1 MQKFFSNK
9 KLIILMVLIIVTFGL
24 LAVTVNIRDKKSTPP
39 VVQQVGNDVVSVV
52 GGVFAYPTNAIKNAT
67 SEFSDL
73 YNTYSENK
81 RLKSRIGELAQNQ
94 AKLEVVQDENKKL
107 KQELKL
113 NSTLTDYTTVN
124 ASVLS
129 RSPSSWQS
137 YLTINRGQASGI
149 KKNMPVMSGKGLIG
163 RIIEVDKVSSKVE
176 LISTDNELND
186 KFAAEIAGTNNTNIT
201 GVVSRYDSSTGDL
214 VMENVNSTKNIKKG
228 QSVITSGLG
237 GLTPRGLYIGKVYGI
252 KKDNYGMTN
261 SVYITPAAELR
272 NFTVVTVIKSSVSGG
287 Q

>member
-9 KLIILMVLIIVTFGL
+9 KLIILMILIIVTFGL
-24 LAVTVNIRDKKSTPP
+24 LAVTVNIRDNKNTPP

-52 GGVFAYPTNAIKNAT
+52 GGVFAYPTNAVKNAT

-81 RLKSRIGELAQNQ
+81 RLKARIGELAQNK
-94 AKLEVVQDENKKL
+94 AKLAVVQDENKKL

-113 NSTLTDYTTVN
+113 DGTLTDYTTVN
-124 ASVLS
+124 ASVLT

-137 YLTINRGQASGI
+137 YLTINRGQTSGI
-149 KKNMPVMSGKGLIG
+149 KKDMPVMSGKGLIG
-163 RIIEVDKVSSKVE
+163 RIVEVDKISSKVE

-186 KFAAEIAGTNNTNIT
+186 KFASEILGENKNIT

-272 NFTVVTVIKSSVSGG
+272 NFTVVTVIKSSVSGEK
-287 Q
+287 

>member
-9 KLIILMVLIIVTFGL
+9 KLIILMILIIVTFGL

-39 VVQQVGNDVVSVV
+39 VIQQVGNDVVSVV
-52 GGVFAYPTNAIKNAT
+52 GGAFAYPTNAVKNAT

-81 RLKSRIGELAQNQ
+81 RLKARIGELAQNQ

-113 NSTLTDYTTVN
+113 TGSLTDYTTVN

-137 YLTINRGQASGI
+137 YLTINRGQTSGI
-149 KKNMPVMSGKGLIG
+149 KKNMPVMSGRGLIG
-163 RIIEVDKVSSKVE
+163 RIVEVDKVSSKVE

-186 KFAAEIAGTNNTNIT
+186 KFAAEIMGDNKNIT
-201 GVVSRYDSSTGDL
+201 GVVSRYDSATGDL

-272 NFTVVTVIKSSVSGG
+272 NFTVVTVIKSSVNGEK
-287 Q
+287 

>member
-9 KLIILMVLIIVTFGL
+9 KLIILMVILIVTFGL
-24 LAVTVNIRDKKSTPP
+24 LAVTVNIRDNKETPP
-39 VVQQVGNDVVSVV
+39 AIQQVGNDVVSVV
-52 GGVFAYPTNAIKNAT
+52 GGVFAYPTNAVKNAS

-73 YNTYSENK
+73 YNTYTENK
-81 RLKSRIGELAQNQ
+81 HLKARIDDLAQNQ
-94 AKLEVVQDENKKL
+94 AKLKVVQEENQKL
-107 KQELKL
+107 KEELKL
-113 NSTLTDYTTVN
+113 NATLTDYTTVN

-137 YLTINRGQASGI
+137 YLTINRGSTSGL

-176 LISTDNELND
+176 LISTNNELND
-186 KFAAEIAGTNNTNIT
+186 KFASEILDDNNNAVT
-201 GVVSRYDSSTGDL
+201 GIVSRYDSSSGKL
-214 VMENVNSTKNIKKG
+214 VMENVNSTKGIKKG
-228 QSVITSGLG
+228 QRIITSGLG
-237 GLTPRGLYIGKVYGI
+237 GRTPRGLYIGKVYGI

-272 NFTVVTVIKSSVSGG
+272 NFTVVTVIKSTVSGEK
-287 Q
+287 

>member
-1 MQKFFSNK
+1 
-9 KLIILMVLIIVTFGL
+9 
-24 LAVTVNIRDKKSTPP
+24 
-39 VVQQVGNDVVSVV
+39 
-52 GGVFAYPTNAIKNAT
+52 
-67 SEFSDL
+67 
-73 YNTYSENK
+73 
-81 RLKSRIGELAQNQ
+81 Q
-94 AKLEVVQDENKKL
+94 AKLEVVQDENKQL

-113 NSTLTDYTTVN
+113 NSTLTDYSTVN

-137 YLTINRGQASGI
+137 YLTINRGQTSGI

-186 KFAAEIAGTNNTNIT
+186 KFAAEIIGDNKNIT
-201 GVVSRYDSSTGDL
+201 GVVSRYDGDTGDL
-214 VMENVNSTKNIKKG
+214 VMENVTSTKSIKKG

-272 NFTVVTVIKSSVSGG
+272 NLT
-287 Q
+287 

>member
-9 KLIILMVLIIVTFGL
+9 KLIILMILIIVTFGL

-39 VVQQVGNDVVSVV
+39 VVQQIGNDVVSVV
-52 GGVFAYPTNAIKNAT
+52 GGVFAYPTNAVKNAT

-81 RLKSRIGELAQNQ
+81 RLKSRVEELAQNK
-94 AKLEVVQDENKKL
+94 AKLNVVQEENKKL

-137 YLTINRGQASGI
+137 YLTINRGQTSGI
-149 KKNMPVMSGKGLIG
+149 KKDMPVMSGKGLIG

-186 KFAAEIAGTNNTNIT
+186 KFAAEILGDSKNIN
-201 GVVSRYDSSTGDL
+201 GVVSRYDSETGDL
-214 VMENVNSTKNIKKG
+214 VMENVTSTKNIKKG

-272 NFTVVTVIKSSVSGG
+272 NFTVVTVIKSSVSGEK
-287 Q
+287 

>member
-9 KLIILMVLIIVTFGL
+9 KLIILMILIIVTFGL

-52 GGVFAYPTNAIKNAT
+52 GGFFAYPTNAVKNAT

-73 YNTYSENK
+73 YNTYTENK

-94 AKLEVVQDENKKL
+94 AKLEVVQEENKKL

-113 NSTLTDYTTVN
+113 NSTLTDYSTVN

-137 YLTINRGQASGI
+137 YLTINRGQTSGI

-186 KFAAEIAGTNNTNIT
+186 KFAAEILGNNKNIT
-201 GVVSRYDSSTGDL
+201 GVVSRYDSDTGDL
-214 VMENVNSTKNIKKG
+214 VMENVTSTKNIKKG

-272 NFTVVTVIKSSVSGG
+272 NFTVVTVIKSSVSGEK
-287 Q
+287 

>member
-9 KLIILMVLIIVTFGL
+9 KLIILMILIIVTFGL

-39 VVQQVGNDVVSVV
+39 VVQQIGNDVVSVV
-52 GGVFAYPTNAIKNAT
+52 GGVFAYPTNAVKNAT

-73 YNTYSENK
+73 YNTYTENK
-81 RLKSRIGELAQNQ
+81 RLKSRIGELAQNK
-94 AKLEVVQDENKKL
+94 AKLEVVQEENKKL

-113 NSTLTDYTTVN
+113 NSTLTDYSTVN

-137 YLTINRGQASGI
+137 YLTINRGQTSGI

-186 KFAAEIAGTNNTNIT
+186 KFAAEILGNNKNIT
-201 GVVSRYDSSTGDL
+201 GVVSRYDSDTGDL
-214 VMENVNSTKNIKKG
+214 VMENVTSTKNIKKG

-272 NFTVVTVIKSSVSGG
+272 NFTVVTVIKSSVSGEK
-287 Q
+287 

>member
-9 KLIILMVLIIVTFGL
+9 KLIILMILIIVTFGL
-24 LAVTVNIRDKKSTPP
+24 LAITVNIRDKKSTPP

-52 GGVFAYPTNAIKNAT
+52 GGVFAYPTNAVKNAT

-81 RLKSRIGELAQNQ
+81 RLKKRIGELAQNQ

-113 NSTLTDYTTVN
+113 NGTLTDYSTVN

-129 RSPSSWQS
+129 RSPSSWQN
-137 YLTINRGQASGI
+137 YLTINRGTTSGI

-163 RIIEVDKVSSKVE
+163 RIVEADKISSKVE
-176 LISTDNELND
+176 LISTNNELND
-186 KFAAEIAGTNNTNIT
+186 KFAAEIIGNNKNIT
-201 GVVSRYDSSTGDL
+201 GVVSRYDSDTGDL

-272 NFTVVTVIKSSVSGG
+272 DFTVVTVIKSSVHGEE
-287 Q
+287 

>member
-9 KLIILMVLIIVTFGL
+9 KLIILMILIIVTFGL

-39 VVQQVGNDVVSVV
+39 VVQQIGNDVVSVV
-52 GGVFAYPTNAIKNAT
+52 GGVFAYPTNAVKNAT

-73 YNTYSENK
+73 YNTYTENK
-81 RLKSRIGELAQNQ
+81 RLKARIGELAQNQ
-94 AKLEVVQDENKKL
+94 AKLEVVQDENKQL

-113 NSTLTDYTTVN
+113 NSTLTDYSTVN

-137 YLTINRGQASGI
+137 YLTINRGQTSGI

-176 LISTDNELND
+176 LISTNNELND
-186 KFAAEIAGTNNTNIT
+186 KFAAEIIGDNENIT
-201 GVVSRYDSSTGDL
+201 GVVSRYDGDTGDL
-214 VMENVNSTKNIKKG
+214 VMENVTSTKSIKKG

-272 NFTVVTVIKSSVSGG
+272 NFTVVTVIKSSVSGEK
-287 Q
+287 

>member
-9 KLIILMVLIIVTFGL
+9 KLIILMILIIVTFGL

-39 VVQQVGNDVVSVV
+39 VVQQIGNDVVSVV
-52 GGVFAYPTNAIKNAT
+52 GGVFAYPTNAVKNAT

-73 YNTYSENK
+73 YNTYTENK
-81 RLKSRIGELAQNQ
+81 RLKARIGELAQNQ
-94 AKLEVVQDENKKL
+94 AKLEVVQDENKQL

-129 RSPSSWQS
+129 RSPSGWQS
-137 YLTINRGQASGI
+137 YLTINRGQSSGI

-176 LISTDNELND
+176 LISTNNELND
-186 KFAAEIAGTNNTNIT
+186 KFAAEIIGDNKNIT
-201 GVVSRYDSSTGDL
+201 GVVSRYDGDTGDL
-214 VMENVNSTKNIKKG
+214 VMENVTSTKSIKKG

-272 NFTVVTVIKSSVSGG
+272 NFTVVTVIKSSVSGEK
-287 Q
+287 

>member
-9 KLIILMVLIIVTFGL
+9 KLIILMLIIIVTFGL
-24 LAVTVNIRDKKSTPP
+24 LAVSVNIKDKKSTPP
-39 VVQQVGNDVVSVV
+39 VVQQVGNDTVSIV
-52 GGVFAYPTNAIKNAT
+52 GGIFAYPTNAVKNAS

-73 YNTYSENK
+73 YNTYTENR
-81 RLKSRIGELAQNQ
+81 RLKSKIGELAQNQ
-94 AKLEVVQDENKKL
+94 AKLKVVQEENKKL
-107 KQELKL
+107 KDELKL
-113 NSTLTDYTTVN
+113 NATLTDYTFVN

-137 YLTINRGQASGI
+137 YLTINRGQTSGL

-163 RIIEVDKVSSKVE
+163 RIIEVNKVSSKVE

-186 KFAAEIAGTNNTNIT
+186 KFASEIQGDNKNIT
-201 GVVSRYDSSTGDL
+201 GIVSKYDSDSGDL
-214 VMENVNSTKNIKKG
+214 VMENVTSTKDVKKG
-228 QSVITSGLG
+228 QKVITSGLG
-237 GLTPRGLYIGKVYGI
+237 GLTPRGLYIGKVNAI

-272 NFTVVTVIKSSVSGG
+272 NFTVVTVIKSSVSGEK
-287 Q
+287 

>member
-9 KLIILMVLIIVTFGL
+9 KLIILMILIIVTFGL

-39 VVQQVGNDVVSVV
+39 VVQQIGNDVVSVV
-52 GGVFAYPTNAIKNAT
+52 GGVFAYPTNAVKNAT

-73 YNTYSENK
+73 YNTHTENK

-94 AKLEVVQDENKKL
+94 AKLEVVQEENKKL

-113 NSTLTDYTTVN
+113 NSTLTDYSTVN

-137 YLTINRGQASGI
+137 YLTINRGQTSGI

-186 KFAAEIAGTNNTNIT
+186 KFAAEILGNNKNIT
-201 GVVSRYDSSTGDL
+201 GVVSRYDSDTGDL
-214 VMENVNSTKNIKKG
+214 VMENVTSTKNIKKG

-272 NFTVVTVIKSSVSGG
+272 NFTVVTVIKSSVSGEK
-287 Q
+287 

>member
-9 KLIILMVLIIVTFGL
+9 KLIILMILIIVTFGL

-39 VVQQVGNDVVSVV
+39 VVQQIGNDVVSVV
-52 GGVFAYPTNAIKNAT
+52 GGVFAYPTNAVKNAT

-73 YNTYSENK
+73 YNTYTENK

-94 AKLEVVQDENKKL
+94 AKLEVVQEENKKL

-113 NSTLTDYTTVN
+113 NSTLTDYSTVN

-137 YLTINRGQASGI
+137 YLTINRGQTSGI

-186 KFAAEIAGTNNTNIT
+186 KFAAEILGNNKNIT
-201 GVVSRYDSSTGDL
+201 GVVSRYDSDTGDL
-214 VMENVNSTKNIKKG
+214 VMENVTSTKNIKKG

-272 NFTVVTVIKSSVSGG
+272 NFTVVTVIKSSVKGEN
-287 Q
+287 

>member
-9 KLIILMVLIIVTFGL
+9 KLIILMILIIVTFGL
-24 LAVTVNIRDKKSTPP
+24 LAVTVNIRDNKNTPP

-52 GGVFAYPTNAIKNAT
+52 GGVFAYPTNAVKNAT

-81 RLKSRIGELAQNQ
+81 RLKARIGELAQNK
-94 AKLEVVQDENKKL
+94 AKLAVVQDENKKL

-113 NSTLTDYTTVN
+113 NGTLTDYTTVN
-124 ASVLS
+124 ASVLT

-137 YLTINRGQASGI
+137 YLTINRGQTSGI
-149 KKNMPVMSGKGLIG
+149 KKDMPVMSGKGLIG
-163 RIIEVDKVSSKVE
+163 RIVEVDKISSKVE

-186 KFAAEIAGTNNTNIT
+186 KFASEILGENKNIT

-214 VMENVNSTKNIKKG
+214 VMENVNSTKNIKTG
-228 QSVITSGLG
+228 HSVITSGLG

-272 NFTVVTVIKSSVSGG
+272 NFTVVTVIKSSVSGEN
-287 Q
+287 

>member
-9 KLIILMVLIIVTFGL
+9 KLIILMIIIIVTFGL
-24 LAVTVNIRDKKSTPP
+24 LAVSVNVRNKKETPP
-39 VVQQVGNDVVSVV
+39 FVQQVGNDVVSVV
-52 GGVFAYPTNAIKNAT
+52 GGVFAYPVNAVKNAS

-73 YNTYSENK
+73 YNTYQENR
-81 RLKSRIGELAQNQ
+81 RLKSKIGDLAQNQ
-94 AKLEVVQDENKKL
+94 AKLKVVQDENKKL

-113 NSTLTDYTTVN
+113 NSTLTDYDTTN

-129 RSPSSWQS
+129 RSPSSWQN
-137 YLTINRGQASGI
+137 YLTINRGETSGL

-176 LISTDNELND
+176 LVSTDNEIND
-186 KFAAEIAGTNNTNIT
+186 KFAAEILDNNKTNVT
-201 GVVSRYDSSTGDL
+201 GVVSRYDDSTGDI
-214 VMENVNSTKNIKKG
+214 VMENVNSVKGIKKG
-228 QSVITSGLG
+228 QKVITSGLG
-237 GLTPRGLYIGKVYGI
+237 GRTPRGLYIGKVHGL

-272 NFTVVTVIKSSVSGG
+272 NFTVVTVIKSTVSGEK
-287 Q
+287 

>member
-9 KLIILMVLIIVTFGL
+9 KLIILMILIIVTFGL

-39 VVQQVGNDVVSVV
+39 VVQQIGNDVVSVV
-52 GGVFAYPTNAIKNAT
+52 GGVFAYPTNAVKNAT

-73 YNTYSENK
+73 YNTYTENK

-94 AKLEVVQDENKKL
+94 AKLEVVQEENKKL

-113 NSTLTDYTTVN
+113 NSTLTDYSTVN

-137 YLTINRGQASGI
+137 YLTINRGQTSGI

-186 KFAAEIAGTNNTNIT
+186 KFAAEILGNNKNIT
-201 GVVSRYDSSTGDL
+201 GVVSRYDSDTGDL
-214 VMENVNSTKNIKKG
+214 VMENVTSTKNIKKG

-272 NFTVVTVIKSSVSGG
+272 NFTVVTVIKSSVSGEK
-287 Q
+287 

>member
-9 KLIILMVLIIVTFGL
+9 KLIILMILIIVTFGL
-24 LAVTVNIRDKKSTPP
+24 LAVTVNIRDKKSMPP
-39 VVQQVGNDVVSVV
+39 VVQQIGNDIVSVV
-52 GGVFAYPTNAIKNAT
+52 GGVFAYPTNAVKNAT

-73 YNTYSENK
+73 YNTYTENK
-81 RLKSRIGELAQNQ
+81 RLKARIGELAQNQ
-94 AKLEVVQDENKKL
+94 AKLEVVQDENKQL

-113 NSTLTDYTTVN
+113 NSTLTDYSTVN

-137 YLTINRGQASGI
+137 YLTINRGQTSGI

-176 LISTDNELND
+176 LISTNNELND
-186 KFAAEIAGTNNTNIT
+186 KFAAEIIGDNKNIT
-201 GVVSRYDSSTGDL
+201 GVVSRYDGDTGDL
-214 VMENVNSTKNIKKG
+214 VMENVTSTKSIKKG

-272 NFTVVTVIKSSVSGG
+272 NFTVVTVIKSSVSGEK
-287 Q
+287 

>member
-9 KLIILMVLIIVTFGL
+9 KLIILMILIIVTFGL
-24 LAVTVNIRDKKSTPP
+24 LAVTVNIRDNKNTPP

-52 GGVFAYPTNAIKNAT
+52 GGVFAYPTNAVKNAT

-81 RLKSRIGELAQNQ
+81 RLKARIGELAQNK
-94 AKLEVVQDENKKL
+94 AKLAVVQDENKKL

-113 NSTLTDYTTVN
+113 NGTLTDYTTVN
-124 ASVLS
+124 ASVLT

-137 YLTINRGQASGI
+137 YLTINRGQTSGI
-149 KKNMPVMSGKGLIG
+149 KKDMPVMSGKGLIG
-163 RIIEVDKVSSKVE
+163 RIVEVDKISSKVE

-186 KFAAEIAGTNNTNIT
+186 KFASEILGENKNIT

-272 NFTVVTVIKSSVSGG
+272 NFTVVTVIKSSVSGEN
-287 Q
+287 

>member
-1 MQKFFSNK
+1 M
-9 KLIILMVLIIVTFGL
+9 
-24 LAVTVNIRDKKSTPP
+24 NIRDNKDTPP

-52 GGVFAYPTNAIKNAT
+52 GGVFAYPTNAVKNAS

-73 YNTYSENK
+73 YNTYTENK
-81 RLKSRIGELAQNQ
+81 HLKARIDELAQNQ
-94 AKLEVVQDENKKL
+94 AKLKVVQDENKKL

-113 NSTLTDYTTVN
+113 DGTLTDYTTVN

-137 YLTINRGQASGI
+137 YLTINRGSSSGL

-163 RIIEVDKVSSKVE
+163 RIIEVDKISSKVE
-176 LISTDNELND
+176 LISTNNELND
-186 KFAAEIAGTNNTNIT
+186 KFASEILDDNSNAVT
-201 GVVSRYDSSTGDL
+201 GVVSRYDSASGKL
-214 VMENVNSTKNIKKG
+214 VMENVNSTKGIKKG
-228 QSVITSGLG
+228 QRIITSGLG
-237 GLTPRGLYIGKVYGI
+237 GRTPRGLYIGKVYGI

-272 NFTVVTVIKSSVSGG
+272 NFTVVTVIKSSVSGEE
-287 Q
+287 

>member
-9 KLIILMVLIIVTFGL
+9 KLIILMVILIVTFGL
-24 LAVTVNIRDKKSTPP
+24 LAVTVNIRDNKKTPP
-39 VVQQVGNDVVSVV
+39 AIQQVGNDVVSVV
-52 GGVFAYPTNAIKNAT
+52 GGVFAYPTNAVKSAS

-73 YNTYSENK
+73 YNTYTENK
-81 RLKSRIGELAQNQ
+81 HLKSRIDELSQNQ
-94 AKLEVVQDENKKL
+94 VKLKVVQEENKKL

-113 NSTLTDYTTVN
+113 NSTLTDYSTIN

-137 YLTINRGQASGI
+137 YLTINRGSSSGL

-163 RIIEVDKVSSKVE
+163 RIIEVDKISSKVE
-176 LISTDNELND
+176 LISTNNELND
-186 KFAAEIAGTNNTNIT
+186 KFASEILDDNNNAVT
-201 GVVSRYDSSTGDL
+201 GVVSRYDSDSGKL
-214 VMENVNSTKNIKKG
+214 VMENVNNTKNIKKG
-228 QSVITSGLG
+228 QRVMTSGLG
-237 GLTPRGLYIGKVYGI
+237 GVTPRGLYIGKVYGI

-272 NFTVVTVIKSSVSGG
+272 NFTVVTVIKSSVSGEK
-287 Q
+287 

>member
-9 KLIILMVLIIVTFGL
+9 KLIILMILIIVTFGL
-24 LAVTVNIRDKKSTPP
+24 LAVTVNIRDNKNTPP

-52 GGVFAYPTNAIKNAT
+52 GGVFAYPTNAVKNAT

-81 RLKSRIGELAQNQ
+81 RLKARIGELAQNK
-94 AKLEVVQDENKKL
+94 AKLEVVQDENKQL

-113 NSTLTDYTTVN
+113 DGTLTDYTTVN
-124 ASVLS
+124 ASVLT

-137 YLTINRGQASGI
+137 YLTINRGQTSGI
-149 KKNMPVMSGKGLIG
+149 KKDMPVMSGKGLIG
-163 RIIEVDKVSSKVE
+163 RIIEVDKISSKVE

-186 KFAAEIAGTNNTNIT
+186 KFAAEIIGNSKNIT

-272 NFTVVTVIKSSVSGG
+272 NFTVVTVIKSAVNGEK
-287 Q
+287 

>member
-9 KLIILMVLIIVTFGL
+9 KLIILMILIIVTFGL

-52 GGVFAYPTNAIKNAT
+52 GGVFAYPTNAVKNAT
-67 SEFSDL
+67 SEFSDS

-81 RLKSRIGELAQNQ
+81 RLKTRIDELAQNQ

-113 NSTLTDYTTVN
+113 NGTLTDYSTVN

-129 RSPSSWQS
+129 RSPSSWQN
-137 YLTINRGQASGI
+137 YLTINRGQTSGI

-163 RIIEVDKVSSKVE
+163 RIVEVDKVSSKVE
-176 LISTDNELND
+176 LISTNNELND
-186 KFAAEIAGTNNTNIT
+186 KFAAEILGDNKNVT

-214 VMENVNSTKNIKKG
+214 VMENVNSTKDIKKG

-261 SVYITPAAELR
+261 SVYITPAAEMR
-272 NFTVVTVIKSSVSGG
+272 NFTVVTVIKSSVHGEN
-287 Q
+287 

>member
-9 KLIILMVLIIVTFGL
+9 KLIILMILIIVTFGL

-39 VVQQVGNDVVSVV
+39 VVQQIGNDVVSVV
-52 GGVFAYPTNAIKNAT
+52 GGVFAYPTNAVKNAT

-81 RLKSRIGELAQNQ
+81 RLKSRIGELAQNK
-94 AKLEVVQDENKKL
+94 AKLEVVQEENKKL

-113 NSTLTDYTTVN
+113 NSTLTDYSTVN

-137 YLTINRGQASGI
+137 YLTINRGQTSGI

-186 KFAAEIAGTNNTNIT
+186 KFAAEILGENKNIT
-201 GVVSRYDSSTGDL
+201 GVVSRYDSDTGDL
-214 VMENVNSTKNIKKG
+214 VMENVTSTKNIKKG

-272 NFTVVTVIKSSVSGG
+272 NFTVVTVIKSSVSGEK
-287 Q
+287 

>member
-9 KLIILMVLIIVTFGL
+9 KLIILMIIIIVTFGL

-52 GGVFAYPTNAIKNAT
+52 GGVFAYPTNAVKNAT

-73 YNTYSENK
+73 YNTYTENK

-94 AKLEVVQDENKKL
+94 AKLEVVQEENKKL

-113 NSTLTDYTTVN
+113 NSTLTDYSTVN

-137 YLTINRGQASGI
+137 YLTINRGQTSGI

-186 KFAAEIAGTNNTNIT
+186 KFAAEILGNNKNIT
-201 GVVSRYDSSTGDL
+201 GVVSRYDSDTGDL
-214 VMENVNSTKNIKKG
+214 VMENVTSTKNIKKG

-272 NFTVVTVIKSSVSGG
+272 NFTVVTVIKSSVSGEK
-287 Q
+287 

>member
-9 KLIILMVLIIVTFGL
+9 KLIILMILIIVTFGL

-52 GGVFAYPTNAIKNAT
+52 GGVFAYPTNAVKNAT

-73 YNTYSENK
+73 YNTYTENK

-94 AKLEVVQDENKKL
+94 AKLEVVQEENKKL

-113 NSTLTDYTTVN
+113 NSTLTDYSTVN

-137 YLTINRGQASGI
+137 YLTINRGQTSGI

-186 KFAAEIAGTNNTNIT
+186 KFAAEILGNNKNIT
-201 GVVSRYDSSTGDL
+201 GVVSRYDSDTGDL
-214 VMENVNSTKNIKKG
+214 VMENVTSTKNIKKG

-272 NFTVVTVIKSSVSGG
+272 NFTVVTVIKSSVSGEK
-287 Q
+287 

>member
-1 MQKFFSNK
+1 M
-9 KLIILMVLIIVTFGL
+9 ILIIVTFGL

-39 VVQQVGNDVVSVV
+39 VIQQVGNDVVSVV
-52 GGVFAYPTNAIKNAT
+52 GGVFAYPTNAVKNAT

-81 RLKSRIGELAQNQ
+81 RLKARIGELAQNQ
-94 AKLEVVQDENKKL
+94 AKLAVVQDENKKL

-113 NSTLTDYTTVN
+113 TGSLTDYTTVN

-137 YLTINRGQASGI
+137 YLTINRGQTSGI
-149 KKNMPVMSGKGLIG
+149 KKNMPVMSGRGLIG
-163 RIIEVDKVSSKVE
+163 RIVEVDKISSKVE

-186 KFAAEIAGTNNTNIT
+186 KFAAEIMGDNKNIT
-201 GVVSRYDSSTGDL
+201 GVVSRYDSATGDL

-272 NFTVVTVIKSSVSGG
+272 NFTVVTVIKSSVNGEK
-287 Q
+287 

>member
-9 KLIILMVLIIVTFGL
+9 KLIILMILIIVTFGL
-24 LAVTVNIRDKKSTPP
+24 LAVTVNIRDNKNTPP

-52 GGVFAYPTNAIKNAT
+52 GGVFAYPTNAVKNAT

-81 RLKSRIGELAQNQ
+81 RLKARIGELAQNK
-94 AKLEVVQDENKKL
+94 AKLAVVQDENKKL

-113 NSTLTDYTTVN
+113 DGTLTDYTTVN
-124 ASVLS
+124 ASVLT

-137 YLTINRGQASGI
+137 YLTINRGQTSGI
-149 KKNMPVMSGKGLIG
+149 KKDMPVMSGKGLIG
-163 RIIEVDKVSSKVE
+163 RIVEVDKISSKVE

-186 KFAAEIAGTNNTNIT
+186 KFASEILGENKNIT

-272 NFTVVTVIKSSVSGG
+272 NFTVVTVIKSSVSGEN
-287 Q
+287 

>member
-9 KLIILMVLIIVTFGL
+9 KLIILMILIIVTFGL
-24 LAVTVNIRDKKSTPP
+24 LAITVNIRDKKNTPP

-52 GGVFAYPTNAIKNAT
+52 GGVFAYPTNAVKNAT

-81 RLKSRIGELAQNQ
+81 RLKERIGELAQNQ

-113 NSTLTDYTTVN
+113 NSTLTDYSTVN

-129 RSPSSWQS
+129 RSPSSWQN
-137 YLTINRGQASGI
+137 YLTINRGTTSGI

-163 RIIEVDKVSSKVE
+163 RIVEADKISSKVE
-176 LISTDNELND
+176 LISTNNELND
-186 KFAAEIAGTNNTNIT
+186 KFAAEIIGNNKNIT
-201 GVVSRYDSSTGDL
+201 GVVSRYDSDTGDL
-214 VMENVNSTKNIKKG
+214 VMENVNSTKDIKKG

-272 NFTVVTVIKSSVSGG
+272 NFTVVTVIKSSVHGEE
-287 Q
+287 

>member
-9 KLIILMVLIIVTFGL
+9 KLIILMILIIVTFGL
-24 LAVTVNIRDKKSTPP
+24 LAVTVNIRDNKKTPP

-52 GGVFAYPTNAIKNAT
+52 GGVFAYPTNAVKNAT

-81 RLKSRIGELAQNQ
+81 RLKARIGELAQNK
-94 AKLEVVQDENKKL
+94 AKLSVVQDENKKL

-113 NSTLTDYTTVN
+113 DGTLTDYTTVN
-124 ASVLS
+124 ASVLT

-137 YLTINRGQASGI
+137 YLTINRGQTSGI
-149 KKNMPVMSGKGLIG
+149 KKDMPVMSGKGLIG
-163 RIIEVDKVSSKVE
+163 RIIEVDKVSAKVE

-186 KFAAEIAGTNNTNIT
+186 KFASEILGDSKNIT

-287 Q
+287 N

>member
-9 KLIILMVLIIVTFGL
+9 KLIILMILIIVTFGL

-52 GGVFAYPTNAIKNAT
+52 GGVFAYPTNAVKNAT

-81 RLKSRIGELAQNQ
+81 RLKTRIGELAQNQ

-113 NSTLTDYTTVN
+113 NGTLTDYSTVN

-129 RSPSSWQS
+129 RSPSSWQN
-137 YLTINRGQASGI
+137 YLTINRGQTSGI

-176 LISTDNELND
+176 LISTNNELND
-186 KFAAEIAGTNNTNIT
+186 KFAAEILGDNKNVT

-214 VMENVNSTKNIKKG
+214 VMENVNSTKDIKKG

-272 NFTVVTVIKSSVSGG
+272 NFTVVTVIKSSVHGEN
-287 Q
+287 

>member
-9 KLIILMVLIIVTFGL
+9 KLIILMILIIVTFGL

-52 GGVFAYPTNAIKNAT
+52 GGVFAYPTNAVKNAT

-81 RLKSRIGELAQNQ
+81 RLKARIGELAQNQ

-113 NSTLTDYTTVN
+113 TGSLTDYTTVN

-137 YLTINRGQASGI
+137 YLTINRGQTSGI
-149 KKNMPVMSGKGLIG
+149 KKDMPVMSGRGLIG
-163 RIIEVDKVSSKVE
+163 RIVEVDKVSSKVE

-186 KFAAEIAGTNNTNIT
+186 KFAAEIVGDNKNIT

-272 NFTVVTVIKSSVSGG
+272 NFTVVTVIKSSVNGEK
-287 Q
+287 

>member
-1 MQKFFSNK
+1 M
-9 KLIILMVLIIVTFGL
+9 ILIIVTFGL
-24 LAVTVNIRDKKSTPP
+24 LAVTVNIRDKKNTPP

-52 GGVFAYPTNAIKNAT
+52 GGVFAYPTNAVKNAT

-81 RLKSRIGELAQNQ
+81 RLKARIGELAQNQ

-113 NSTLTDYTTVN
+113 NGTLTDYSTVN

-129 RSPSSWQS
+129 RSPSSWQN
-137 YLTINRGQASGI
+137 YLTINRGQTSGI

-176 LISTDNELND
+176 LISTNNELND
-186 KFAAEIAGTNNTNIT
+186 KFAAEILGDAKNTT

-214 VMENVNSTKNIKKG
+214 VMENVNSTKDIKKG

-272 NFTVVTVIKSSVSGG
+272 NFTVVTVIKSSVHGEN
-287 Q
+287 

>member
-9 KLIILMVLIIVTFGL
+9 KLIILMILIIVTFGL
-24 LAVTVNIRDKKSTPP
+24 LAVTVNIRDNKDTPP

-52 GGVFAYPTNAIKNAT
+52 GGVFAYPTNAVKNAT

-81 RLKSRIGELAQNQ
+81 RLKARIGELAQNK
-94 AKLEVVQDENKKL
+94 AKLAVVQDENKKL

-113 NSTLTDYTTVN
+113 DGTLTDYTTVN
-124 ASVLS
+124 ASVLT

-137 YLTINRGQASGI
+137 YLTINRGQTSGI
-149 KKNMPVMSGKGLIG
+149 KKDMPVMSGKGLIG
-163 RIIEVDKVSSKVE
+163 RIVEVDKISSKVE

-186 KFAAEIAGTNNTNIT
+186 KFASEILGENKNIT

-272 NFTVVTVIKSSVSGG
+272 NFTVVTVIKSSVSGEN
-287 Q
+287 

>member
-9 KLIILMVLIIVTFGL
+9 KLIILMILIIITFGL

-39 VVQQVGNDVVSVV
+39 VVQQIGNDVVSVV
-52 GGVFAYPTNAIKNAT
+52 GGVFAYPTNAVKNAT

-73 YNTYSENK
+73 YNTYTENK

-94 AKLEVVQDENKKL
+94 AKLEVVQEENKKL

-113 NSTLTDYTTVN
+113 NSTLTDYSTVN

-137 YLTINRGQASGI
+137 YLTINRGQTSGI

-186 KFAAEIAGTNNTNIT
+186 KFAAEILGNNKNIT
-201 GVVSRYDSSTGDL
+201 GVVSRYDSDTGDL
-214 VMENVNSTKNIKKG
+214 VMENVTSTKNIKKG

-272 NFTVVTVIKSSVSGG
+272 NFTVVTVIKSSVSGEK
-287 Q
+287 